1 MKFSLKKPSAP
12 PWNPLGRL
20 PQGVFSS
27 ELSWSFNNLETLET
41 LETSRSSMRPLS
53 FNKIMENHPVFLG
66 CSWIAA
72 DRTASFIFCLFWNT
86 LGVGSSLRLGF
97 YVFLMWR
104 YCCSISCFV
113 GTTLLEQKTV
123 QHGQEQGGP
132 QLQVSKEFLRIQSM
146 KYRSIDLSSKET
158 KHLHMGKN
166 TWILPSFH
174 PSYHLLIFYQVMHL
188 SDPRQLLFGSYGETP
203 SQASE
208 YSHSV
213 RSTIWTSK

>member
-1 MKFSLKKPSAP
+1 MKFSLKKPFAP

-86 LGVGSSLRLGF
+86 LGVGSSLRVGF

-113 GTTLLEQKTV
+113 GTTLLEQK
-123 QHGQEQGGP
+123 EEFP
-132 QLQVSKEFLRIQSM
+132 QWSIRRQCNKEGHSKEFLRLKSM
-146 KYRSIDLSSKET
+146 KYRSIDLFSEEKT
-158 KHLHMGKN
+158 PLHMGKN

-188 SDPRQLLFGSYGETP
+188 SDSRQVLFGSYG
-203 SQASE
+203 
-208 YSHSV
+208 
-213 RSTIWTSK
+213 